1 MSKTNQSNVTQVLL
15 LLKYDLIECIDLIH
29 LVVSID
35 NLFGVVFLI
44 PYSLLWSTD
53 EDVDVTN
60 VPYLISSLALYL

>member
-29 LVVSID
+29 QVVSID
-35 NLFGVVFLI
+35 KLFGEVFLI

-60 VPYLISSLALYL
+60 VLYFISSLALYL